1 MWDFSNNQAQL
12 TSQKMLN
19 YKNLTSQFLND
30 FVNICDELLQTNVKI
45 VREYNAN
52 YKLFEEVVFFQ
63 SLVTQY
69 ALKIKNNQKE
79 IAEIKQFIPEIIA
92 ISEKFEKYTPEFLK
106 SLRINREKYAQ
117 ENTIFTKIKQD
128 FFF

>member
-1 MWDFSNNQAQL
+1 
-12 TSQKMLN
+12 MLN